1 MKRDATEIGCVPFL
15 YRCRYTRRLLADGCQ
30 RPEDVSRA
38 VAEEVAV
45 PFTMV

>member
-1 MKRDATEIGCVPFL
+1 MKRDATYFGCVPFL
-15 YRCRYTRRLLADGCQ
+15 YRCRYMRRLLADECQ

>member
-1 MKRDATEIGCVPFL
+1 MKRDATYFGCVPFL
-15 YRCRYTRRLLADGCQ
+15 YRCRYTRRLLADECQ